1 MQVAWRRSAAARPPA
16 DDPGDPALIE
26 QLRDEIARHGP
37 VTFARFMEVA
47 LFDPARGYYAT
58 STERPTRAGDFLT
71 APEIHPIFGRVL
83 ARRVDGL
90 WRQMGEPD
98 PFTLREYGAGTGT
111 LAIAL
116 SEGLTRMGSRL
127 SQVLRYQPVDLP
139 AQVARLEQRLADAGL
154 AERIETS
161 AAAKFVGCAIANEY
175 VDALPVHRVVQE
187 DGRLRELSVDWKDG
201 RFVDV
206 PTNLSDGRLAAWF
219 ADAGLELGEGQ
230 VAEVNLA
237 MLEWITHLGRELERG
252 AALVLDYGAG
262 AGELYGGSRSTGTVR
277 AFRAQ
282 HVSSDA
288 LTGVGRQDITAHV
301 DFDALER
308 AGRLAGFG
316 VVDRSR
322 QAEFLLAN
330 GLDDAYADAR
340 TEADL
345 DWHAALALRAAVR
358 RLIDTSALGGYVV
371 LTLGKGI

>member
-1 MQVAWRRSAAARPPA
+1 MQVAWRRSTAARPPA
-16 DDPGDPALIE
+16 DDPGDPGLIG

-37 VTFARFMEVA
+37 LTFARFMEVA
-47 LFDPARGYYAT
+47 LFDSAHGYYAT

-71 APEIHPIFGRVL
+71 APEIHPIFGWAL
-83 ARRVDGL
+83 ARRVDAL

-116 SEGLTRMGSRL
+116 SEGLARVGSRL
-127 SQVLRYQPVDLP
+127 SEILRYQPVDLP
-139 AQVARLEQRLADAGL
+139 AQVAVLEGRLAETRLAG
-154 AERIETS
+154 RIE
-161 AAAKFVGCAIANEY
+161 AAAEGRFVGCAIANEY

-187 DGRLRELSVDWKDG
+187 DGRLRELRVDWKDG

-206 PTNLSDGRLAAWF
+206 RSDLSDGRLAGWF
-219 ADAGLELGEGQ
+219 TDAGVELGAGQ

-237 MLEWITHLGRELERG
+237 MLDWIAQVGRELERG

-262 AGELYGGSRSTGTVR
+262 AGDLYGASRPTGTVR

-288 LTGVGRQDITAHV
+288 LTAVGHQDITAHV

-308 AGRLAGFG
+308 GARAAGLT

-330 GLDDAYADAR
+330 GLDEAYANAR
-340 TEADL
+340 TEADQ
-345 DWHAALALRAAVR
+345 DWSEALALRAAVR
-358 RLIDTSALGGYVV
+358 RLIDTSGLGGYLV